1 MSDWTPVREFPLNQ
15 DLTELAQ
22 FIQRCGL
29 PLRISEENNCQL
41 LSTLD
46 PRLRELLL
54 PVIERWDAGEIR
66 LADIRVEA
74 VPESVSRE
82 GGTSAASGEGKESSE
97 SPAVTGSGIDTS
109 KDSPAK
115 SAIPTEPEPAAV
127 ELPLPNWPLQKTPL
141 SLVLIAL
148 CIIGWL
154 LLRENMVRGL
164 IIFPDRGGDFELAR
178 STLAWHLQQGEY
190 WRLWSPAMVHFSLP
204 HALFNALGVWILGR
218 SLEARAGTLAFAV
231 LVSVSALVSNLAQYY
246 WSPETVFGGMSGV
259 VYALVGSVF
268 ILQRRYPAWHDVP
281 SGIVLLAVA
290 WLLLCATGIVTFVLG
305 VGVANAAHVG
315 GFVCGMLLTLAYCLL
330 GGGRRFAGAPPES
343 FSRKGDSS
351 RL

>member
-46 PRLRELLL
+46 PRLSALLL
-54 PVIERWDAGEIR
+54 PVLDRWVAGEIN
-66 LADIRVEA
+66 LADLRVET
-74 VPESVSRE
+74 VPESASHESGERGAREE
-82 GGTSAASGEGKESSE
+82 GGE
-97 SPAVTGSGIDTS
+97 SPASGSVANTNTDL
-109 KDSPAK
+109 SPE
-115 SAIPTEPEPAAV
+115 SEEPTEPGPGAAAA
-127 ELPLPNWPLQKTPL
+127 PLPNWPLQKTPL

-148 CIIGWL
+148 CFIGWL

-231 LVSVSALVSNLAQYY
+231 LVCASALVSNLSQYY
-246 WSPETVFGGMSGV
+246 WSPGTVFGGMSGV
-259 VYALVGSVF
+259 VYALIGSVL
-268 ILQRRYPAWHDVP
+268 ILQRWSPAWHDVP
-281 SGIVLLAVA
+281 SGIVLLAVG

-315 GFVCGMLLTLAYCLL
+315 GFICGILLTLVYCLM
-330 GGGRRFAGAPPES
+330 GGARRFSGTPAAFTS
-343 FSRKGDSS
+343 DKGNSAK
-351 RL
+351 L

>member
-54 PVIERWDAGEIR
+54 PVLERWDTGEIK
-66 LADIRVEA
+66 LADIRVESA
-74 VPESVSRE
+74 AEPSAHESSASPGVDSGADASLGQPPESALPV
-82 GGTSAASGEGKESSE
+82 
-97 SPAVTGSGIDTS
+97 
-109 KDSPAK
+109 
-115 SAIPTEPEPAAV
+115 EPAPGAA
-127 ELPLPNWPLQKTPL
+127 EAPLPNWPLQKTPL

-148 CIIGWL
+148 CFIGWL
-154 LLRENMVRGL
+154 LLQENMVRGL
-164 IIFPDRGGDFELAR
+164 IIFPDRGGDFELTR

-218 SLEARAGTLAFAV
+218 SLEARAGTLAFV
-231 LVSVSALVSNLAQYY
+231 LLVGVSALVSNLAQYY
-246 WSPETVFGGMSGV
+246 WSPGTLFGGMSGV
-259 VYALVGSVF
+259 VYALVGGVL
-268 ILQRRYPAWHDVP
+268 ILQRWCPAWRDVP
-281 SGIVLLAVA
+281 SGIVFLAVA

-315 GFVCGMLLTLAYCLL
+315 GFISGMLLTSIYCLL
-330 GGGRRFAGAPPES
+330 GGARKFMGAPPVLPLA
-343 FSRKGDSS
+343 KGDST

>member
-1 MSDWTPVREFPLNQ
+1 MSDWTPVREFPLHQ
-15 DLTELAQ
+15 DLTELAR

-54 PVIERWDAGEIR
+54 PVLERWDAGEIN
-66 LADIRVEA
+66 LAELRVET
-74 VPESVSRE
+74 VPESALHESETRTAPE
-82 GGTSAASGEGKESSE
+82 QSAE
-97 SPAVTGSGIDTS
+97 SPASGPGAGNNRDL
-109 KDSPAK
+109 P
-115 SAIPTEPEPAAV
+115 PQTEEPADPGRGVAAA
-127 ELPLPNWPLQKTPL
+127 PLPNWPLQKTPL
-141 SLVLIAL
+141 SLLLIAL
-148 CIIGWL
+148 CFIGWL

-164 IIFPDRGGDFELAR
+164 IIFPDRGGDFALAG

-218 SLEARAGTLAFAV
+218 SLEARAGTLMFAV
-231 LVSVSALVSNLAQYY
+231 LVGISALVSNLAQYY
-246 WSPETVFGGMSGV
+246 WSPGTVFGGMSGV
-259 VYALVGSVF
+259 VYALVGSVLV
-268 ILQRRYPAWHDVP
+268 LQRWCPAWRDVP
-281 SGIVLLAVA
+281 SGIVLLAVG

-315 GFVCGMLLTLAYCLL
+315 GFVSGLLLTLSYCLL
-330 GGGRRFAGAPPES
+330 GGARKFAGPPAGS
-343 FSRKGDSS
+343 ISRNGDSA